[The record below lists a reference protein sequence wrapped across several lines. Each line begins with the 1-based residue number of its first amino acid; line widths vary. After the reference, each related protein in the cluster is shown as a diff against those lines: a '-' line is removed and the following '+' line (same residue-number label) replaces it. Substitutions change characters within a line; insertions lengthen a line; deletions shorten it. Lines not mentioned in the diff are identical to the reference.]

1 MTAPQLLPPNVDY
14 TSKDFQ
20 ALRTRL
26 FELIRS
32 VFPAW
37 TDTSIANFGNILIEL
52 FAFTGDVLLF
62 YQDNQAR
69 EAFLPTARQR
79 RSLLAL
85 SRLVGYSPA
94 GATAATVDVSLTF
107 DPAPTGTLTI
117 PAGDRVATREITAPI
132 FYQLLADI
140 TVQPSVTGTTVSVEN
155 SASPTPAAFT
165 STGAANQEY
174 VLPSYPYLDGSA
186 RVTDS
191 ASGAYPGVADG
202 WREVENLL
210 SSTAVDRHYLVV
222 VDERDRASV
231 RFGNGVNG
239 RVPSGV
245 VTVAY
250 KTGGGSAGRVEAG
263 ALTRMEK
270 PVYYDSLGNLI
281 RVSVTNPSASV
292 GGEDRQSNA
301 SIRVNAPE
309 ALRVLRRAVSREDY
323 EVAAQQIPGV
333 ARALAVTSNEMTG
346 VGENE
351 LLLLIATADGA
362 APSQALLD
370 QVEALFAPD
379 GPYPRP
385 NTLRLRVQAAPYLDI
400 NVAATLYLAPG
411 ASTAAVRTAV
421 EGALEGFFAPLDAE
435 GAPNTSINFGY
446 YFQDADGNPT
456 GRFAWSDVHN
466 AVRDTSGVG
475 RIDPGPTGFTLNGLR
490 ADVLL
495 SAIQFPRLGTVTL
508 VDGDTSLS
516 L

>member
-1 MTAPQLLPPNVDY
+1 MTAPQLIPPNVDY
-14 TSKDFQ
+14 TSKDYA
-20 ALRTRL
+20 ALRARL

-37 TDTSIANFGNILIEL
+37 TDTSVANFGNILVEL

-94 GATAATVDVSLTF
+94 GATAATVDVVLTF
-107 DPAPTGTLTI
+107 TPAPMGTLTI
-117 PAGDRVATREITAPI
+117 PVGDRVATREVTAPI
-132 FYQLLADI
+132 FYQFLAAVNVPAS
-140 TVQPSVTGTTVSVEN
+140 TATKTVSVEN

-165 STGAANQEY
+165 STGGANQEY

-186 RVTDS
+186 RVSDGV
-191 ASGAYPGVADG
+191 SGSYPDVADG

-210 SSTAVDRHYLVV
+210 SSTSADRHYLVV
-222 VDERDRASV
+222 VDERERASV

-250 KTGGGSAGRVEAG
+250 KTGGGAAGRVEAG
-263 ALTRMEK
+263 AITRTEN
-270 PVYYDSLGNLI
+270 PVYYDSLGNMI
-281 RVSVTNPSASV
+281 RVSVTNPAASV

-309 ALRVLRRAVSREDY
+309 ALRVLRRAVAREDY
-323 EVAAQQIPGV
+323 EIATQQVSGV
-333 ARALAVTSNEMTG
+333 ARALAVTSNEMVG
-346 VGENE
+346 VDENE
-351 LLLLIATADGA
+351 LLLLVATANGA
-362 APSQALLD
+362 DPSQALLD
-370 QVEALFAPD
+370 QVEELFD
-379 GPYPRP
+379 YGGPYPRP
-385 NTLRLRVQAAPYLDI
+385 NTLRLRVQKAPYLDVD
-400 NVAATLYLAPG
+400 VAATVYLAPG
-411 ASTAAVRTAV
+411 ANGAVVKAQV
-421 EGALEGFFAPLDAE
+421 EAALEDFFAPLDDE
-435 GAPNTSINFGY
+435 GAPNDDINFGY
-446 YFQDADGNPT
+446 YFKDKNGIPT

-466 AVRDTSGVG
+466 VVRDTAGVG
-475 RIDPGPTGFTLNGLR
+475 RVDPGPTGFTLNGLR

-495 SAIQFPRLGTVTL
+495 LPIQFPRLGTVTL
-508 VDGDTSLS
+508 TNGDTSLP